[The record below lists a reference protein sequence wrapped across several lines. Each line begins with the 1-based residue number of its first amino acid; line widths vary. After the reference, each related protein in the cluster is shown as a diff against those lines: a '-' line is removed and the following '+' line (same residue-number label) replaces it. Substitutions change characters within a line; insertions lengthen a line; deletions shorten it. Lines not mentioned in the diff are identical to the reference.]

1 MRDPAVN
8 SVLSNGRNAR
18 PLFALVMAGLV
29 ALAVVAVLSAVVSL
43 SATDTADIS
52 DVAQSIVIA
61 VALSTLLI
69 AGLSTRSPIAHLV
82 ALGILVYLMID
93 AGWSIVTAE
102 VAEPFRLA
110 GRVVAGS
117 TFVALVADWKRY
129 WKPSG
134 GRTSRAALAD
144 VDWTQVAL
152 YAVLAT
158 VALCLVGW
166 ALFSMTFGRVSHGG
180 PAELTT
186 VVAVFGAV
194 AIAIGAM
201 VFVLHRPSGAILVL
215 GGLTV
220 AFIAFAGDLQADDI
234 LQTRLFKIGLAGLSL
249 AGIVLLVKAER

>member
-1 MRDPAVN
+1 
-8 SVLSNGRNAR
+8 
-18 PLFALVMAGLV
+18 MAGLV
-29 ALAVVAVLSAVVSL
+29 GLAVVAVLSAVMSL

-61 VALSTLLI
+61 VALSTLMI

-82 ALGILVYLMID
+82 ALGILVYLMIE

-110 GRVVAGS
+110 SGVLAGS

-134 GRTSRAALAD
+134 ARTSRPVLAD
-144 VDWTQVAL
+144 VQWTQIAL
-152 YAVLAT
+152 YTVLAT
-158 VALCLVGW
+158 VALSLVGW
-166 ALFSMTFGRVSHGG
+166 ALFSATFGRLTPGG
-180 PAELTT
+180 PAELT
-186 VVAVFGAV
+186 VVVGGFGAV

-201 VFVLHRPSGAILVL
+201 VLVLHRPSGAILVL

-220 AFIAFAGDLQADDI
+220 AFIAFAGDLQADDD